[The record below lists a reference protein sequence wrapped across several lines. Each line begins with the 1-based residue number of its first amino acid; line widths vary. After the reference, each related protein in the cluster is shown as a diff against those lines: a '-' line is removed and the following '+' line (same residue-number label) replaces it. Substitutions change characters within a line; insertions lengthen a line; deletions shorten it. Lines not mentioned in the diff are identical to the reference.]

1 MQQPSLSGPQR
12 LGLRAP
18 VLGRPDHRRAQ
29 HRHFVLHGKARMGF
43 VVPICGLVL
52 LGADIVVMAV
62 SFRT

>member
-1 MQQPSLSGPQR
+1 
-12 LGLRAP
+12 
-18 VLGRPDHRRAQ
+18 
-29 HRHFVLHGKARMGF
+29 MGF